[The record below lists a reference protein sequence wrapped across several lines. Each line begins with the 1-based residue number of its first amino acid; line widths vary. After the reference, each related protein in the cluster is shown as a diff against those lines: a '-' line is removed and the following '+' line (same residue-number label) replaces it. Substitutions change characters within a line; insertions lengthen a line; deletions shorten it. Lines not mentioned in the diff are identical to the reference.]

1 LLYQQG
7 ACAITESLTE
17 INWRPYGLQQ
27 SGNVIPTGPAVVVVH
42 MASVWVPFTSEAKE
56 AIAHYPEIT
65 REVKLALQECGR
77 KLGAY
82 VNKKVRMHQ
91 QLERANLFERYIPE
105 VADSLAYLTKAKKEQ
120 LLEKLKGMLNKEDI
134 KAQLEL
140 DLPEEDNGEKRNE

>member
-1 LLYQQG
+1 M
-7 ACAITESLTE
+7 AARLT
-17 INWRPYGLQQ
+17 RPL
-27 SGNVIPTGPAVVVVH
+27 
-42 MASVWVPFTSEAKE
+42 
-56 AIAHYPEIT
+56 
-65 REVKLALQECGR
+65 
-77 KLGAY
+77 
-82 VNKKVRMHQ
+82 NKKVRMHQ